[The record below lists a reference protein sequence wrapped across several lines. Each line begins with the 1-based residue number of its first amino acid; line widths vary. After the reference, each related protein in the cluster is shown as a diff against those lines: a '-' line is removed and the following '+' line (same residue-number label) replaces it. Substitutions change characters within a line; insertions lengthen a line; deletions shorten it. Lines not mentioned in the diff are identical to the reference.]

1 MKKPTVVIAEDDALI
16 REGCLCASLE
26 PFFEI
31 VAAVEDGAA
40 AVASVEDH
48 KPDVVLLDVSLPVL
62 KGFDAARKILAKHPE
77 IKLLFVSN
85 YTERAYVQAA
95 FDMGAAGYVLKSRAF
110 TELPDAIRT
119 ALRGQFYRPAI

>member
-1 MKKPTVVIAEDDALI
+1 MRKPTVVLAEDDAVI
-16 REGCLCASLE
+16 REGCLRASLE

-31 VAAVEDGAA
+31 IAAVEDGQA
-40 AVASVEDH
+40 AVMSVEEH

-62 KGFDAARKILAKHPE
+62 RGFDAARKILANHPD

-85 YTERAYVQAA
+85 YAERSYVEAA
-95 FDMGAAGYVLKSRAF
+95 LEMGASGYVLKGRAF

-119 ALRGQFYRPAI
+119 ALNGEFYRPAI

>member
-1 MKKPTVVIAEDDALI
+1 MRRPTVVIAEDDAVI
-16 REGCLCASLE
+16 REGCLCPSLE

-31 VAAVEDGAA
+31 VAAVEDGHA
-40 AVASVEDH
+40 AVMAVEEH

-62 KGFDAARKILAKHPE
+62 KGFDAARKILANYPD

-85 YTERAYVQAA
+85 YAERAYVEAA
-95 FDMGAAGYVLKSRAF
+95 FEMGASGYVLKGRAF

-119 ALRGQFYRPAI
+119 ALNGEFYRPAI

>member
-1 MKKPTVVIAEDDALI
+1 MRKPTIVIAEDDAVI
-16 REGCLCASLE
+16 REGCLRATLE

-31 VAAVEDGAA
+31 VAAVEDGQA
-40 AVASVEDH
+40 AVMSVREH

-62 KGFDAARKILAKHPE
+62 RGFAAARKIIANHPD

-85 YTERAYVQAA
+85 YADRAYVEAA
-95 FDMGAAGYVLKSRAF
+95 FEMGASGYVLKTRAF

-119 ALRGQFYRPAI
+119 ALNGEFYRPAV